1 MNKKNIASILME
13 ARNEEKINLAEAFAV
28 ISAIRYVSKMYDTE
42 AQDFIRVYGFD
53 AYLQLKEFNIE

>member
-1 MNKKNIASILME
+1 ME

-28 ISAIRYVSKMYDTE
+28 IAAIRYVSKMYDTE
-42 AQDFIRVYGFD
+42 AQDFIRAYGFD

>member
-1 MNKKNIASILME
+1 ME

-42 AQDFIRVYGFD
+42 AQDFIRAYGFD